1 MKKSGLADSPFFTL
15 SNREEV
21 MQTPPSLPQPV
32 YERPPVQPN
41 ERTDTRTNTSSPVQS
56 TARTNERPN
65 DITPERLPER
75 TPVPSS
81 APKSRAYHRYTY
93 DIFDD
98 QAEAIDDLTFRWRK
112 EKGKHVTKGFVMR
125 TLLDEALKD
134 QK

>member
-15 SNREEV
+15 SNHEEV
-21 MQTPPSLPQPV
+21 VQTPPPLPQPV
-32 YERPPVQPN
+32 YERPTVQPN
-41 ERTDTRTNTSSPVQS
+41 ERTDAQTNASTIVQVSVRPDERTNDS
-56 TARTNERPN
+56 TNERQH
-65 DITPERLPER
+65 ER
-75 TPVPSS
+75 TIAPS
-81 APKSRAYHRYTY
+81 PLPQERPYHRYTY

-125 TLLDEALKD
+125 TLLDEALKH